1 MKIITDESTII
12 PEEFLNYVDVIPLKL
27 TYGKRDYTGKG
38 HDEILRGIEE
48 GKYFKTGLP
57 SPGEILEFYR
67 KYKNEKIISVH
78 VSSKI
83 SGVVN
88 SALNAAEKAKKE
100 GIDVHVLDSKSAGP
114 GCGLGI
120 IKGIKYYEETK
131 KENIKEIMKVIE
143 ETAKNSYA
151 IMAVPESHR
160 LIKVRPIEGI
170 KRFFKN
176 PDYFIKFLRSRGGFP
191 IVYLSQE
198 KLKLLE
204 FTNEK
209 NKAIEYMINFLRE
222 KVKKESISILYF
234 YSTEKMFI
242 YDLEEKIESE
252 FSVKNKWIA
261 RVTPTILSAIGR
273 FAFGFCFSKTL

>member
-27 TYGKRDYTGKG
+27 TYGKRDYTGKS
-38 HDEILRGIEE
+38 HDEILKGIEE

-78 VSSKI
+78 VSLKI
-83 SGVVN
+83 SGIIN
-88 SALNAAEKAKKE
+88 SALTAAKEAEKE
-100 GIDVHVLDSKSAGP
+100 GIEVYVLDSKSAGP
-114 GCGLGI
+114 ACGLGI
-120 IKGIKYYEETK
+120 IKGIKHYEEKK

-160 LIKVRPIEGI
+160 LIKVRPVEGI

-191 IVYLSQE
+191 IVYLSEE

-222 KVKKESISILYF
+222 KVKRESISILYF

-242 YDLEEKIESE
+242 YDLEEKIENE

-261 RVTPTILSAIGR
+261 RVTPTILAAIGR
-273 FAFGFCFSKTL
+273 FAFGFCFTTL